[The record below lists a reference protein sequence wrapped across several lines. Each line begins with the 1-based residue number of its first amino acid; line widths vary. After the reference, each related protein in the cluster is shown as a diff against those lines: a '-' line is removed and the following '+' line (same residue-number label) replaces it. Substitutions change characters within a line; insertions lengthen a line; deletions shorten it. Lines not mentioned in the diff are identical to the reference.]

1 MLFNEEDVKTLT
13 GKILSMT
20 SADDAAAA
28 VGSNKQTHLRF
39 AQNNVLTSGSREGR
53 SASVTVWIGGKRGSA
68 STNDVDDA
76 SLKAMVEQAE
86 AIARKA
92 PTDREYMPTL
102 GKQIYK
108 PVNGYFEAT
117 ANLSLVDRAKQIG
130 AILNEMEKSGVIGA
144 GFHNA
149 TSQAGGNATKNGNFE
164 FERSTGVGLSVTSR
178 TSDGTSSGYFL
189 RSHNDIAK
197 LDTMYIA
204 KQSIKKALDGRGAR
218 AIDPGVYTVILE
230 PQAVADL
237 IGNFGFG
244 FNARN
249 AEEGR
254 SVFSAPGGKTRLGE
268 QVFDEKV
275 NIYSDPWNPDLPGSQ
290 SVGGGGFGGGGGG
303 GGFGGGGGSGGI
315 PAQKI
320 TMVNKGVLET
330 LTYNRFWA
338 AQKDTKPTPGPV
350 NTIFQSSGPTNTVEE
365 MIKSTKRGIIV
376 SRFWYIRQTDPRTAS
391 STGLTRDGVWWIEDG
406 KIAYPLKNFRFNQS
420 TVQMLAPG
428 NVLMIGKPERVGSSE
443 GGGGSLLPA
452 LKVREFNFTSQ
463 SEAV

>member
-1 MLFNEEDVKTLT
+1 MLFTEQEVKTLT
-13 GKILSMT
+13 TKILSMT
-20 SADDAAAA
+20 TADDASAG
-28 VGSNKQTHLRF
+28 VGSNKQSHLRF
-39 AQNNVLTSGSREGR
+39 AGNNVLTSGMRETR
-53 SASVTVWIGGKRGSA
+53 NANIVVWIGGRRGSA
-68 STNDVDDA
+68 STNDLDDA

-92 PTDREYMPTL
+92 PQDREYMPTL
-102 GKQIYK
+102 GKQTYK

-130 AILNEMEKSGVIGA
+130 AIISECEKSNVIGA
-144 GFHNA
+144 GFHSA
-149 TSQAGGNATKNGNFE
+149 GAQAGGSATKNGNFE
-164 FERSTGVGLSVTSR
+164 YERSTGVGLSVTSR
-178 TSDGTSSGYFL
+178 TPDGQSSGFFL

-197 LDTMYIA
+197 LDTMRIA
-204 KQSIKKALDGRGAR
+204 KESIRKALEGRGAR
-218 AIDPGVYTVILE
+218 AIEPGIYTVILE

-237 IGNFGFG
+237 IGGFGFG

-254 SVFSAPGGKTRLGE
+254 SVFSAPGGKTKLGE
-268 QVFDEKV
+268 KVFDDKV
-275 NIYSDPWNPDLPGSQ
+275 TIFSDPWNADLPGSQ
-290 SVGGGGFGGGGGG
+290 SAQ
-303 GGFGGGGGSGGI
+303 GGI

-320 TMVNKGVLET
+320 TMINKGVLEN
-330 LTYNRFWA
+330 LTYNRYWA
-338 AQKDTKPTPGPV
+338 AQKDRPPTPGPV
-350 NTIFQSSGPTNTVEE
+350 NTIFQTSGPMNTLEE
-365 MIKSTKRGIIV
+365 MIKSTPRGILV

-391 STGLTRDGVWWIEDG
+391 STGLTRDGVWWIENG

-420 TVQMLAPG
+420 TVQMLGPG
-428 NVLMIGKPERVGSSE
+428 NVLMVGKPERVGSSE

>member
-1 MLFNEEDVKTLT
+1 MLFTEQEVKTLT
-13 GKILSMT
+13 SKILSMT
-20 SADDAAAA
+20 TADDASAG
-28 VGSNKQTHLRF
+28 VGSNRQSHLRF
-39 AQNNVLTSGSREGR
+39 AGNNVLTSGMRETR
-53 SASVTVWIGGKRGSA
+53 NANLVVWFGGKRGSS
-68 STNDVDDA
+68 STNDLDDA

-92 PTDREYMPTL
+92 PPDREYMPTL

-130 AILNEMEKSGVIGA
+130 AILSECEKSNVIGA
-144 GFHNA
+144 GFHSA
-149 TSQAGGNATKNGNFE
+149 SAQAGGSATKNGNFE
-164 FERSTGVGLSVTSR
+164 YERSTGVGLSVTAR
-178 TSDGTSSGYFL
+178 TPDGQSSGYFL

-197 LDTMYIA
+197 LDTMHIA
-204 KQSIKKALDGRGAR
+204 RESIRKALEGRGAR
-218 AIDPGVYTVILE
+218 AIEPGIYTVILE

-237 IGNFGFG
+237 IGGFGFG

-254 SVFSAPGGKTRLGE
+254 SVFSAPGGKTKLGE
-268 QVFDEKV
+268 KVFDDKV
-275 NIYSDPWNPDLPGSQ
+275 TIYSDPWNPDLPGSQ
-290 SVGGGGFGGGGGG
+290 SAQ
-303 GGFGGGGGSGGI
+303 GGI

-330 LTYNRFWA
+330 LTYNRYWA
-338 AQKDTKPTPGPV
+338 AQKDRQATPGPV
-350 NTIFQSSGPTNTVEE
+350 NTIFQTSGPMHTVEE
-365 MIKSTKRGIIV
+365 MIKATPRGILL

-391 STGLTRDGVWWIEDG
+391 STGLTRDGVWWIENG

-420 TVQMLAPG
+420 TVQMLGPG
-428 NVLMIGKPERVGSSE
+428 NVLMVSKPERVGNSE
-443 GGGGSLLPA
+443 GGVGGGGSLLPA
-452 LKVREFNFTSQ
+452 LKVKEFNFTSQ